1 MVRATRRCSTSHR
14 ASRKDSDAGAIDR
27 RTRELEIL
35 NAIAQALN
43 ETNDVRSALE
53 RTLALVTDL
62 VGLRSGWVWL
72 LDPDTSQFYSAATYR
87 LPPYLQEPVRMSGS
101 WCICTDGLRSGELM
115 SKNVDVIE
123 CSRLSPAVQRRA
135 TALTAGLRF
144 HASVPLRFQDKP
156 IGVMNVTGPQWRK
169 LTKDELGLLSTIG
182 LQVGAMIERARLAE
196 SQARLARAEE
206 RTRVARELHDTLLQ
220 SLTAI
225 ALQLEGASRD
235 PNASQA
241 LRERLGRS
249 IESARSSAADARR
262 AIADLRTSH
271 SVDKPLA
278 QALAALARSFMSET
292 GVAVRVVA
300 SPEVVLP
307 RQVEAELYRIAQ
319 EALTNIRKHARAKSV
334 MLTLRRAKGSVRLA
348 IADDGIGMERAR
360 KKGEGHGLRGM
371 SERSALIGGSLA
383 LTRRRGGGTT
393 VTVTLPVE
401 TRR

>member
-1 MVRATRRCSTSHR
+1 MRGSSTYR
-14 ASRKDSDAGAIDR
+14 QASREDSDASAIDR

-72 LDPDTSQFYSAATYR
+72 LDPETSQFYSAASYR

-101 WCICTDGLRSGELM
+101 WCICTDGLRSGDLM

-123 CSRLSPAVQRRA
+123 CSRLSPAVHRRA

-156 IGVMNVTGPQWRK
+156 LGVMNVTGPQWRK
-169 LTKDELGLLSTIG
+169 LTKEELGLLSTIA

-235 PNASQA
+235 KDASA
-241 LRERLGRS
+241 ELRERLARA
-249 IESARSSAADARR
+249 IESARASAAEARR
-262 AIADLRTSH
+262 AIADLRTNPSA
-271 SVDKPLA
+271 DKPLA
-278 QALAALARSFMSET
+278 QALSALARSFMSET
-292 GVAVRVVA
+292 GVTVRVVA
-300 SPEVVLP
+300 TPDVVLP
-307 RQVEAELYRIAQ
+307 RQIETELYRIAQ
-319 EALTNIRKHARAKSV
+319 EALTNIGKHARAKSV
-334 MLTLRRAKGSVRLA
+334 TLTLRRAKDSVRLA
-348 IADDGIGMERAR
+348 VSDDGVGIERAG

-371 SERSALIGGSLA
+371 SERAALVGGSLSLA
-383 LTRRRGGGTT
+383 RRRGGGTT

-401 TRR
+401 ARR

>member
-1 MVRATRRCSTSHR
+1 
-14 ASRKDSDAGAIDR
+14 
-27 RTRELEIL
+27 
-35 NAIAQALN
+35 
-43 ETNDVRSALE
+43 VRSALE

>member
-1 MVRATRRCSTSHR
+1 VTPGSSTCR
-14 ASRKDSDAGAIDR
+14 QVSRKDNDASAIDR

-62 VGLRSGWVWL
+62 VGLQSGWVWL
-72 LDPDTSQFYSAATYR
+72 LDAETSQFYSAATYR

-101 WCICTDGLRSGELM
+101 WCICTDGLRSGDLM

-123 CSRLSPAVQRRA
+123 CSRLSPAVARRA
-135 TALTAGLRF
+135 TSLTAGLRF

-156 IGVMNVTGPQWRK
+156 IGVMNVTGPKWRK
-169 LTKDELGLLSTIG
+169 LTKGELGLLSTIG

-235 PNASQA
+235 PGAPRA
-241 LRERLGRS
+241 LRDRLVKS
-249 IESARSSAADARR
+249 IESARASAADARR
-262 AIADLRTSH
+262 AIADLRTSP
-271 SVDKPLA
+271 SADKPLA
-278 QALAALARSFMSET
+278 QALSALARSFMSET
-292 GVAVRVVA
+292 GIAVRVVA
-300 SPEVVLP
+300 SPDLILD
-307 RQVEAELYRIAQ
+307 RQRETELYRIAQ
-319 EALTNIRKHARAKSV
+319 EALTNVRKHARAKGV
-334 MLTLRRAKGSVRLA
+334 TLTLRRVKNAVRLA
-348 IADDGIGMERAR
+348 IADDGVGMASANR
-360 KKGEGHGLRGM
+360 KREGHGVRGM
-371 SERSALIGGSLA
+371 SERASLVGGSLA
-383 LTRRRGGGTT
+383 MARRRGGGTT
-393 VTVTLPVE
+393 VTVSLPIE
-401 TRR
+401 RPR